1 MNHVTKHNTPIHNI
15 ILTAPQLSTSMK
27 ALGTLPEDGNVTPKH
42 VGATIHNKLN
52 EQLVY
57 LLVFHAFIVC

>member
-1 MNHVTKHNTPIHNI
+1 VKNQQMQ
-15 ILTAPQLSTSMK
+15 QLFIQF
-27 ALGTLPEDGNVTPKH
+27 PEEGNVMTKH

-57 LLVFHAFIVC
+57 LLAVMHIFTGDFTI